1 MNVMKSN
8 GTRIILVVFFVYILL
23 VMFSFSSYAQ
33 PDYDFSSGSLVSGT
47 DRQIGAQY
55 FYKNVKPGVGAFVTI
70 TNISAGIKVSD
81 IDAGSGY
88 TEALQPTLEVDPAT
102 SGYLEMRIDF
112 VNGAS
117 SVPMLQ
123 LEIPVTCIDVDG
135 VTGSV
140 FEFDQI
146 TWGASAY
153 MDYDMIGTE
162 LSINSSPGWMSC
174 RNIGGVDYPGRD
186 TSAKQVMFSVINAN
200 LSSIFI
206 RVGANNINTSSVAT
220 RLRSIY
226 FKKFIYAN
234 SFLAQPA
241 LVAFRGIEKNK
252 TVELNW
258 DLATDHHLAKV
269 VVEKNN
275 SGTFKPISEFWM
287 NDAGKQLAFRYS
299 DNEQLTNTTYY
310 RLKMISANGFVQY
323 SNILAFRS
331 STDNQHTFKVYPS
344 AVHSNATVSLRSDK
358 AGTAFF
364 KLVDMSGRVV
374 FQQNIMVQEG
384 TNNVVVNGFD
394 KLTTGNYIALLKNGN
409 ELVQQKI
416 SKL

>member
-1 MNVMKSN
+1 MNVMKVN

-23 VMFSFSSYAQ
+23 VMFSFSSFAQ
-33 PDYDFSSGSLVSGT
+33 PDYDFSSGSLISGT
-47 DRQIGAQY
+47 DRQTGAQY
-55 FYKNVKPGVGAFVTI
+55 RYKDVKPGVDAIVTI
-70 TNISAGIKVSD
+70 TSISAGVKVSA

-88 TEALQPTLEVDPAT
+88 NEALQPTLDVDPLT
-102 SGYLEMRIDF
+102 SGYLEMKIDF
-112 VNGAS
+112 VKGATF
-117 SVPMLQ
+117 VLMNQ

-140 FEFDQI
+140 YEFDQI

-162 LSINSSPGWMSC
+162 LTINSSPGWMSC
-174 RNIGGVDYPGRD
+174 RNIGGIDYPGRD
-186 TSAKQVMFSVINAN
+186 TAAKQVMFSVINAN

-241 LVAFRGIEKNK
+241 LLAFRGIEKNK

-258 DLATDHHLAKV
+258 DLTTDHHLAKV

-275 SGTFKPISEFWM
+275 SGSFKPISEFWM
-287 NDAGKQLAFRYS
+287 NEAGKQLAFRYS
-299 DNEQLTNTTYY
+299 DNDPLTATTYY
-310 RLKMISANGFVQY
+310 RLKMISPNGFIQY

-331 STDNQHTFKVYPS
+331 ANDNPQNFKVYPS
-344 AVHSNATVSLRSDK
+344 VISSSATVSMQALK
-358 AGTAFF
+358 TGTTVFN
-364 KLVDMSGRVV
+364 LVDMSGRLV
-374 FQQNIMVQEG
+374 FQQNIALQEG
-384 TNNVVVNGFD
+384 TNQIAINGFE
-394 KLTTGNYIALLKNGN
+394 KLTTGNYIALVKNGN
-409 ELVQQKI
+409 EWVQQKI